1 MDSNIDPSIAELEL
15 FHVSPSL
22 ERTAKHHTGISGGE
36 VDRAEDDH
44 VSIPNVFR
52 LNEYVADHHH
62 AASNDQHH
70 EDNDSTAAAAL
81 NMIQFN
87 NFEDSHV
94 EDTNNERDGH
104 NNLGTGAHFNH
115 FSDEQILPDDT
126 HSYDVGQPQ
135 ATSAVKVVPY
145 NPSEKTKRLGRPRKN
160 LSNTLATP
168 ENSSSQNYNEAVVS
182 KFRLDRLPLEGPGSR
197 GGKLGARRSPRG
209 RITSGSIKKRKQ
221 QALLGSTTSV
231 DANGNKTSM
240 VTLEAKPST
249 THDPSGSKEEITDE
263 ILNSTQNVEDDIE
276 ILSPASMLEKLK
288 YVIFDSYEGKR
299 SQDDSGHENSVNIT
313 SSNITE
319 AVKEAQRGLVRS
331 EQNLIP
337 QVRKR
342 IPTTIMQKKSRPFR
356 GSSRVTNTSR
366 TTVRNNRHRAT
377 RHLPGPLI
385 GLYYDLYDDNILQA
399 QQNVEA
405 ASEKLA
411 LGFPIIKSPYASEIS
426 YIIAYL
432 NKFKEVI
439 FGDKVVNLGPQD
451 IESGLSLPPLQG
463 TDEIH
468 DRFNGRKIETSNVD
482 DTAYTS
488 PIINKLFCRLLTLV
502 LNRKKEVNPVSPSK
516 AIAELKSMSL
526 YLGLPKQWRDDT
538 GILDKK
544 KMQVAIDVEPVDKGN
559 SEILSN
565 DYYTYELPSAKSNPF
580 NSSPDFESMGLK
592 GIQNPMDRLL
602 MLRCLMQWSLTT
614 SDVIKHV
621 ITQSLQNQD
630 ISGEKETS
638 YAARSMLKG
647 FKNTEEV
654 RRECELKIN
663 KKHTGSQNEVRES
676 SENDVLAKY
685 VDPTSDPLA
694 HSMRLRLDEL
704 FVGDIGFNIGRFYLC
719 RMADTDNGGLASIK
733 KMAYTWNNINE
744 IASSLPSKF
753 KLYVQDVHQMLTE
766 SLTRDGVEFDE
777 NGEEFEIPPIEDSIH
792 WYEVASNAN
801 ELTEFIK
808 FISMKLDLEH
818 SPEPISRLSKT
829 SMIYKPVLNMYT
841 YLSSSVPLLANQ
853 EKLVTDSRSSRNKS
867 VDYKYD
873 YAANMDQEEDE
884 DEIIVEHAEVEK
896 GDDDDYEEE
905 EDGNDDQDYLD

>member
-22 ERTAKHHTGISGGE
+22 ERTTKHHAGISGGE

-52 LNEYVADHHH
+52 LNEYVADHH
-62 AASNDQHH
+62 ATSNDHHH

-87 NFEDSHV
+87 NFDESHV
-94 EDTNNERDGH
+94 EDTNNEREGH

-115 FSDEQILPDDT
+115 FSDEQILQDDT
-126 HSYDVGQPQ
+126 HPYDVGQPQ
-135 ATSAVKVVPY
+135 AKAAVKVVPY

-221 QALLGSTTSV
+221 QALLGSMTSV

-240 VTLEAKPST
+240 VTLEAKPPT
-249 THDPSGSKEEITDE
+249 VHDLSQSKEEITE
-263 ILNSTQNVEDDIE
+263 EVLNTTQNVEDDIE
-276 ILSPASMLEKLK
+276 IQSPTSMLRKLK
-288 YVIFDSYEGKR
+288 YVTFDAYDGR
-299 SQDDSGHENSVNIT
+299 SGQNDSGHDKIP

-319 AVKEAQRGLVRS
+319 AVKEAQRGQVRN
-331 EQNLIP
+331 EQNIIR

-342 IPTTIMQKKSRPFR
+342 IPTTANQKKNRPFR

-366 TTVRNNRHRAT
+366 TTVRNNRHRPT
-377 RHLPGPLI
+377 RHLPGPVI

-399 QQNVEA
+399 QQNIEP

-411 LGFPIIKSPYASEIS
+411 LGFPIVKSPYANEIS

-451 IESGLSLPPLQG
+451 IESGLSLPPLRG
-463 TDEIH
+463 TGEIH
-468 DRFNGRKIETSNVD
+468 DRFNSRLIESSNVD
-482 DTAYTS
+482 DSTDTS

-516 AIAELKSMSL
+516 AIAELKSMAL
-526 YLGLPKQWRDDT
+526 YLGLPKEWRDDN

-544 KMQVAIDVEPVDKGN
+544 KMQVAKDVEPVDKDN

-565 DYYTYELPSAKSNPF
+565 DYYTYQLPSAKTNPF
-580 NSSPDFESMGLK
+580 NNSPDFESMGLQ

-614 SDVIKHV
+614 SDVIKNV

-638 YAARSMLKG
+638 YAARSILKG

-663 KKHTGSQNEVRES
+663 KKHSGSLNEVRETP
-676 SENDVLAKY
+676 ENDIVAKY

-704 FVGDIGFNIGRFYLC
+704 FAGDIGFNIGRFYLC
-719 RMADTDNGGLASIK
+719 RMADTDNGGLASMK

-744 IASSLPSKF
+744 IASCLPSKF

-766 SLTRDGVEFDE
+766 SLTKDGVEFDE
-777 NGEEFEIPPIEDSIH
+777 NGEELENLPVEDSIH

-801 ELTEFIK
+801 ELTEFVK
-808 FISMKLDLEH
+808 FLSMKLDLEN

-829 SMIYKPVLNMYT
+829 SMIYKPVLNMYN
-841 YLSSSVPLLANQ
+841 YLSSSVPLIANQ
-853 EKLVTDSRSSRNKS
+853 EKLDTDSRSSRNKS